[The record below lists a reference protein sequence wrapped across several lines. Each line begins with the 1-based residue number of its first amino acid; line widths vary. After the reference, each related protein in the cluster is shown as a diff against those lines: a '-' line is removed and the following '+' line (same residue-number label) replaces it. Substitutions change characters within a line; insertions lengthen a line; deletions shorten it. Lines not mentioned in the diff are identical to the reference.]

1 MTKRLARKAFYF
13 SCFIF
18 IQFYLV
24 FPTALSCRRAEAEAL
39 GPFSC
44 KAATLPFPAGGRL
57 LCPLRFSVSGFSRV
71 RLRRSLPVRSGLL
84 SRPRPWLWSFGAPTR
99 HPPCTPPRADLL
111 NSARAAPATT
121 THRRPPP
128 AAWALS
134 NFGFAP
140 HDQKIRSH
148 SQLPAALHSLATVQA
163 PKAHS
168 RSTDLSPP
176 MLRPLFTTNSL
187 LKLSND
193 FTTDLGSRAPE
204 PHFTPSA
211 ATLSQ
216 RHRPRH
222 RIASHRIAPHRT
234 ASLLLQPSQA

>member
-1 MTKRLARKAFYF
+1 MQASRGVK
-13 SCFIF
+13 
-18 IQFYLV
+18 
-24 FPTALSCRRAEAEAL
+24 AL

-44 KAATLPFPAGGRL
+44 KAAMLPFPAGGRL
-57 LCPLRFSVSGFSRV
+57 LCPLRFSVSRFSRV
-71 RLRRSLPVRSGLL
+71 RLRRS
-84 SRPRPWLWSFGAPTR
+84 
-99 HPPCTPPRADLL
+99 PC
-111 NSARAAPATT
+111 APACLVGLDPGFGPLAPRLDTRPAHRLEPT
-121 THRRPPP
+121 YSTQHAQLQPPPSHRRPPP

-140 HDQKIRSH
+140 HDQKNRSH
-148 SQLPAALHSLATVQA
+148 SQLPASLHSLATVQA

-222 RIASHRIAPHRT
+222 RIASHRTAPHRT